1 VADLLTA
8 ADLDALRPLAGGF
21 AFKPYRHYRTFSRRR
36 QDAVLIEELRATA
49 AHPDGF
55 VVATGHGRTRV
66 AVAGRALAWDTQH
79 FGLPMGRLEYV
90 LAHEAASEEDVAVA
104 VDAALAA
111 ARARGLRHL
120 AARVD
125 VADLGTLGTLQA
137 RGFRLLDALVT
148 YINRPVKDPAR
159 DVREVGAIRHARPED
174 AAAIVDIA
182 RDAYQGYRGRF
193 HLDPHVPPER
203 ADALYVAWAEETAAM
218 RLADT
223 VLVSEGADG
232 RVIGF
237 LGWRRREPVST
248 LGGMPVFGGGLGAC
262 RRDAPGGYAGL
273 IRAGTV
279 WAHEHGG
286 VAECQTQNYN
296 FAVIRV
302 YEAVGAH
309 YVRAEYTLHAWLG

>member
-1 VADLLTA
+1 VADPLT
-8 ADLDALRPLAGGF
+8 DVDALAPVVAAF
-21 AFKPYRHYRTFSRRR
+21 PFKPYRHYRTFSRRQ
-36 QDAVLIEELRATA
+36 QDAVLLAELRDTA
-49 AHPDGF
+49 AHGDGF
-55 VVATGHGRTRV
+55 VVAAGEGAARA
-66 AVAGRALAWDTQH
+66 AVAGRALAWDTRH

-90 LAHEAASEEDVAVA
+90 LAGDQTSQATVAEA

-111 ARARGLRHL
+111 ARARGVRHL
-120 AARVD
+120 SARVD
-125 VADLGTLGTLQA
+125 VADLRTLGLLEA

-174 AAAIVDIA
+174 AGAIVEIA
-182 RDAYQGYRGRF
+182 RDAYRGYRGRY
-193 HLDPHVPPER
+193 HLDPHVPVDR

-218 RLADT
+218 RMADT
-223 VLVSEGADG
+223 VLVSEGPDG
-232 RVIGF
+232 RLVGF

-248 LGGMPVFGGGLGAC
+248 HGGMPVFGGGLGAC

-309 YVRAEYTLHAWLG
+309 YVRAEYTLHAWLT